1 MNSKITS
8 LLIKATSIIL
18 GFLSNFYLASI
29 LTKNDF
35 GLYGALISL
44 FSICLVF
51 SNMGISLS
59 VIDLF
64 PKIQAKENILQL
76 RRKIALFSI
85 ISSLCVGLIAA
96 TYATVFELISLE
108 NYFVNSVL
116 SVIFIIFFQN
126 IHASNIATLR
136 SLQSFRVALTLES
149 IVFNL
154 TFVLAIYV
162 LYLSHSYQ
170 LLYSFLLASLITFI
184 LSSHLT
190 RTRVNNF
197 EEDISRNGIFDFK
210 ELKISELLP
219 FMALGFAEVI
229 TTNLDVLL
237 VREFFGNEETASYFI
252 AKKMLIAFT
261 LFWFIYNFIYT
272 PKLSKL
278 FFDKS
283 NINHKEIVRIMRLKW
298 LVLVLTTTFIVPVNI
313 FFNDVVQYLDLASYK
328 NAKSYLMLFSL
339 FALIHI
345 ITGPVISFLNVSG
358 LSKYSVKVVMCG
370 AVVFL
375 ISFYPLQYFY
385 GALGIL
391 IALNLSLLAWKIVG
405 IYVVKRETGFN
416 IFIGS
421 YVSG

>member
-298 LVLVLTTTFIVPVNI
+298 LVLVLTTIFIVPVNI
-313 FFNDVVQYLDLASYK
+313 FFNDVVQYLGLASYK

>member
-85 ISSLCVGLIAA
+85 MSSLCVGLIAA

-170 LLYSFLLASLITFI
+170 LLYSFLLASLITFM

-298 LVLVLTTTFIVPVNI
+298 LVLVLTTIFIVPVNI

>member
-1 MNSKITS
+1 LNSKITS

>member
-298 LVLVLTTTFIVPVNI
+298 LVLVLTTIFIVPVNI